1 MSDELFEH
9 ETETTITRE
18 QAAAKLRALADALEK
33 QNSIRVVQS
42 GHDVTVRVGDTV
54 DYELEVE
61 VEPGGKSEIEV
72 TLSW

>member
-18 QAAAKLRALADALEK
+18 QAAAKLRALADALET

>member
-9 ETETTITRE
+9 ETESTITRE
-18 QAAAKLRALADALEK
+18 QAAAKLRALADTLEK
-33 QNSIRVVQS
+33 QNSLRVVHG

>member
-9 ETETTITRE
+9 ETESTITRE
-18 QAAAKLRALADALEK
+18 QAAAKLRALADTLEK
-33 QNSIRVVQS
+33 QNSLRVVQG

>member
-9 ETETTITRE
+9 ETESTITRE
-18 QAAAKLRALADALEK
+18 QAAAKLRALADTLEK
-33 QNSIRVVQS
+33 QNSLRVVQG

-61 VEPGGKSEIEV
+61 VEPGGKSEIEA

>member
-9 ETETTITRE
+9 ETESTITRE

-33 QNSIRVVQS
+33 QNSIRVVQG

>member
-18 QAAAKLRALADALEK
+18 QAAAKLRALADTLEK
-33 QNSIRVVQS
+33 QNSIRVVQG

-61 VEPGGKSEIEV
+61 IEPGGKSEIEV